1 MKLMFRWCF
10 FLFVTLLPLAS
21 LRGAVSTKDYSVQ
34 VSATVQTTPPQIQL
48 SWPGDANATAYTVF
62 RKSKTDGSWG
72 GGIPLSPNATG
83 YTDNNVV
90 IGESYEY
97 QIVKAGQADTAFTGY
112 GYIFSG
118 IEAPLVEQRGK
129 LILVVENTYAERLSA
144 ELTRLSQDLAG
155 DGWVVVRHD
164 VNRADRVAN
173 VKALIQADYNSDPGT
188 VRTVL
193 LFGHVPVPY
202 SGNIKPDGHENHKG
216 AWPADVYYADMT
228 GNWTD
233 SSVNNTNAERR
244 SGWNV
249 PGDGKFDQ
257 DYPPGDALLE
267 VGRVDLSDLSGIQ
280 ARTGKDEGE
289 LLRQYLN
296 KDHNWRHAKLAVPR
310 RGLVYDVFGFR
321 TGDPIVGS
329 AYRNF
334 SAFFGAAN
342 IAEVT
347 TGSFVPRLRTEGY
360 LWLYA
365 AGGGQYFTM
374 NGVGDSNV
382 FATNDLRTIF
392 TMFLGSYFGDWN
404 NENNWM
410 RSALAGKTYTL
421 ASVYAGFPQ
430 HYYHHMALGETI
442 GYGIRLTQNNRVGG
456 TYSPTN
462 QGEGMVHIALMGDP
476 TLRLHPVIPPSAVRV
491 SVSGNQVNLAWTA
504 SRDSS
509 LQGYYVYRAASR
521 MGPFVR
527 VSGQSPVT
535 GTTFS
540 ESHQTEAQVYMVRA
554 VKLERSASGTYFNPS
569 QGIFVEASGGGGG
582 GGGGTIT
589 IPLAPAFL
597 TATAVSESQINLS
610 WNDRSDNETGF
621 IIEHRTAE
629 SATFTE
635 AARPAANATSYNL
648 TGLTPG
654 SSHVF
659 RVRSINGAGISAP
672 SNLASARTQPGGITF
687 SKLSVTVIGQGRVT
701 PDLNGRD
708 LVPGRRYALSAV
720 PAPGNVFAGWSGG
733 ETSSKAGLVFVMRP
747 DLALTATFV
756 PDPFI
761 PAQGFYLGLIPNAGD
776 PNHAGF
782 LNLTLTR
789 SGAAIGRLYLGTSTF
804 PVSGRFNVQGE
815 FSRSIPRGPN
825 PPLQLTLHLP
835 EAGSETMPGTVSDGT
850 ITLNFSVD
858 RAAVGTR
865 VSPVPQAGKY
875 TVGLFPATPGDGTL
889 VPAGNGFA
897 FLNVDSYGRL
907 RGTGSLA
914 DGTPINFATALSR
927 NGVAPFYL
935 SLPRSGETIFGTVV
949 FAPADRSDIGGAA
962 EWIKSPGGRN
972 YPSGFSKS
980 LTIAGSRYTPP
991 PAGARVLILPASEPN
1006 AELIFRE
1013 GNLATEISRRFTL
1026 TSLPHVAVLQPAA
1039 ERFVL
1044 NVSPGNGFFTGQF
1057 FHPELNRLTSFRGA
1071 ILQKQNIGVGYF
1083 LGSTEGGSVELR
1095 PVP

>member
-10 FLFVTLLPLAS
+10 SLLPIFPLVSS
-21 LRGAVSTKDYSVQ
+21 LQAAVSTKDYSVQ
-34 VSATVQTTPPQIQL
+34 VSAAVQTSPPQIQL
-48 SWPGDANATAYTVF
+48 SWPGDANATAYTLY
-62 RKSKTDGSWG
+62 RKSKADGSWG
-72 GGIPLSPNATG
+72 GGIALSPNATG
-83 YTDNNVV
+83 YTDNNVA
-90 IGESYEY
+90 IGETYEY
-97 QIVKAGQADTAFTGY
+97 QIVKAGRGDTPYTGY

-118 IEAPLVEQRGK
+118 IQAPLIEQRGK
-129 LILVVENTYAERLSA
+129 LILVVDNTYSGRLSA
-144 ELTRLSQDLAG
+144 ELARLSDDLVG
-155 DGWVVVRHD
+155 DGWSVVRRD
-164 VNRADRVAN
+164 VGRNEAVAN
-173 VKALIQADYNSDPGT
+173 VRALIRSDYNADPGNI
-188 VRTVL
+188 RAVL

-202 SGNIKPDGHENHKG
+202 SGNIKPDGHDNHKG

-244 SGWNV
+244 AGWNV

-257 DYPPGDALLE
+257 DYPPGDARLE

-296 KDHNWRHAKLAVPR
+296 KDHNWRHAKLVVPR
-310 RGLVYDVFGFR
+310 RALVYDVFGFR

-347 TGSFVPRLRTEGY
+347 SGSFVPRLRTEGY

-382 FATNDLRTIF
+382 FATNDLRTVF

-410 RSALAGKTYTL
+410 RSALAGKTYTIT
-421 ASVYAGFPQ
+421 AVYAGFPQ

-476 TLRLHPVIPPSAVRV
+476 TLRLHPVIPPANLRATVP
-491 SVSGNQVNLAWTA
+491 GNQVNLAWAA
-504 SRDSS
+504 SRDTS

-521 MGPFVR
+521 QVPFVR
-527 VSGQSPVT
+527 VSGASPVT

-540 ESHQTEAQVYMVRA
+540 ETHQTGVQIYMVRA

-569 QGIFVEASGGGGG
+569 QGIFVEVAGGG
-582 GGGGTIT
+582 GGGGTVT
-589 IPLAPAFL
+589 MPLAPASL
-597 TATAVSESQINLS
+597 TATAVSETQINLS
-610 WNDRSDNETGF
+610 WNDRSDNEAGF
-621 IIEHRTAE
+621 IVEQRAAE
-629 SATFTE
+629 STAFTE
-635 AARPAANATSYNL
+635 AARLDANATSYHS
-648 TGLTPG
+648 TGLAPG

-659 RVRSINGAGISAP
+659 RVRSFNGAGVSAP
-672 SNLASARTQPGGITF
+672 SNLASARTQPGGITL

-708 LVPGRRYALSAV
+708 LVPGRRYSISAV
-720 PAPGNVFAGWSGG
+720 PTPGNLFAGWSGG

-747 DLALTATFV
+747 DLALTATFI
-756 PDPFI
+756 PDPFVR
-761 PAQGFYLGLIPNAGD
+761 AQGIYLGLIPNSAD
-776 PNHAGF
+776 PSHSGF
-782 LNLTLTR
+782 LNLTINR
-789 SGAAIGRLYLGTSTF
+789 SGAAIGRVYLGTSVF
-804 PVSGRFNVQGE
+804 PVTGRFNAQGE
-815 FSRSIPRGPN
+815 FGRSLPRGSN
-825 PPLQLTLHLP
+825 PPLQLSLHLP
-835 EAGSETMPGTVSDGT
+835 DGGSEGMPGTLADGAM
-850 ITLNFSVD
+850 TLNFSAD
-858 RAAVGTR
+858 RAALGTR
-865 VSPVPQAGKY
+865 TNPAPQSGKY
-875 TVGLFPATPGDGTL
+875 TLGFLPATPVDATV
-889 VPAGNGFA
+889 VPPGSGFA
-897 FLNVDSYGRL
+897 FVNVDISGRV
-907 RGTGSLA
+907 RGMGSLA

-927 NGVAPFYL
+927 GGAAPFYL
-935 SLPRSGETIFGTVV
+935 ILARSGGAIFGTLR
-949 FAPADRSDIGGAA
+949 FSTAGSSDIAG
-962 EWIKSPGGRN
+962 EMDWFKSPGGRN
-972 YPSGFSKS
+972 YPGGFSTK
-980 LTIAGSRYTPP
+980 LVIAGSHYSSPP
-991 PAGARVLILPASEPN
+991 PGARVLILRDIEAN
-1006 AELIFRE
+1006 ANMTFRA
-1013 GNLATEISRRFTL
+1013 GNLSNEIARSLTFTGAPRVSISQPPTDRL
-1026 TSLPHVAVLQPAA
+1026 VLSVAPA
-1039 ERFVL
+1039 
-1044 NVSPGNGFFTGQF
+1044 NGLFTGQF
-1057 FHPELNRLTSFRGA
+1057 FHPDLNRLTSFRGA

-1083 LGSTEGGSVELR
+1083 LGSTESGSVELR